1 MDSAKKY
8 RLVVFGDD
16 WDVYQAAHRDWIDN
30 PNVIYISTFRPSG
43 MLGWLQRIQF
53 NPKLNRIVKI
63 PLKQKWNPYYLRNVS
78 GNNVCFLIT
87 EKWLRM
93 EYGIKLLPFLKKQ
106 FPESRI
112 VCFTQDLV
120 ETIVDHYSQQPI
132 DIKYLK
138 SNSDLFISY
147 DLRDAV
153 KHHLVYHP
161 TVYSP
166 IHSHKFSNK
175 YDLYFL
181 GRDKGRLKT
190 LISIC
195 STAQCKGL
203 RCLFILPEVPKSQR
217 IPCEGI
223 IYVDDPI
230 DYQDNLNHIAESR
243 CIIEILQDEASSPT
257 FRTWECIMFGRMLI
271 SNNQSLRTSDFYD
284 SGYVSIFHDEN
295 DFDWNI
301 VKRGSTYV
309 SGQNPFIKLIS
320 PNSLVSFIENKLQIQ
335 IIT

>member
-1 MDSAKKY
+1 MDAVRKY

-30 PNVIYISTFRPSG
+30 PNVTYISTFRPSG
-43 MLGWLQRIQF
+43 LLGLLQRIQF
-53 NPKLNRIVKI
+53 NPKLNNIVTI
-63 PLKQKWNPYYLRNVS
+63 PLKHKWNPYYLRNVS
-78 GNNVCFLIT
+78 EKKVCFLIT

-93 EYGIKLLPFLKKQ
+93 ESGIKLLPFLN
-106 FPESRI
+106 
-112 VCFTQDLV
+112 C
-120 ETIVDHYSQQPI
+120 
-132 DIKYLK
+132 
-138 SNSDLFISY
+138 
-147 DLRDAV
+147 AV

-166 IHSHKFSNK
+166 IHAHNFSNK

-195 STAQCKGL
+195 STAQRKGL

-230 DYQDNLNHIAESR
+230 DYQENLNHIAESR
-243 CIIEILQDEASSPT
+243 CIIEILQNEASSPT

-271 SNNQSLRTSDFYD
+271 TNNQSLQTSVFYD

-295 DFDWNI
+295 DFDWKI
-301 VKRGSTYV
+301 VKRGSTFV
-309 SGQNPFIKLIS
+309 SGQNPFITSIS

-335 IIT
+335 IAT

>member
-1 MDSAKKY
+1 MDAAKKY
-8 RLVVFGDD
+8 RLVIFGDD
-16 WDVYQAAHRDWIDN
+16 WDVYQVAHRDWIEN
-30 PNVIYISTFRPSG
+30 PHITYISTFRPSG
-43 MLGWLQRIQF
+43 LLGLVQRIQF
-53 NPKLNRIVKI
+53 NPKINSIVTI
-63 PLKQKWNPYYLRNVS
+63 PLKHMWNPYFLRSVNEQCI
-78 GNNVCFLIT
+78 CFLIT

-93 EYGIKLLPFLKKQ
+93 ECGIHLLPYLRKK
-106 FPESRI
+106 FPLSRI
-112 VCFTQDLV
+112 VCYAQDLV
-120 ETIVDHYSQQPI
+120 GTIIDHYSHRPI
-132 DIKYLK
+132 DIESLK
-138 SNSDLFISY
+138 NGSDLFISY
-147 DLRDAV
+147 DSKDAV

-166 IHSHKFSNK
+166 IHTHNFSYK

-195 STAQCKGL
+195 SIAQRKGL

-223 IYVDDPI
+223 IYVDEPI
-230 DYQDNLNHIAESR
+230 DYKDNLNHIAESR

-271 SNNQSLRTSDFYD
+271 TNNQSLRTSVFYD
-284 SGYVSIFHDEN
+284 CGYVSFFHDEN

-301 VKRGSTYV
+301 VKRGSTFV
-309 SGQNPFIKLIS
+309 SGQNPFITLIS
-320 PNSLVSFIENKLQIQ
+320 PKSLISFIENKLQIQ